1 VGRQRRLEKCPRTL
15 VLLVPLFSCQVREEP
30 QARNGLPSLLCFL
43 FVEGPQRPYSFP
55 SSRST
60 LASTF
65 ELPVDAVEPRDEI
78 EVPVSAQQGKRMLT
92 AESRDPNVIGRNRG
106 SGSFEFTANG
116 SIGGRCLLLNVQ
128 DPEFRKVFNKPV
140 FVALA

>member
-1 VGRQRRLEKCPRTL
+1 MGRQRRLEKCPRTL
-15 VLLVPLFSCQVREEP
+15 VLFVPLFSCQVREEP

-43 FVEGPQRPYSFP
+43 FVERREGPQRPYSFP

-60 LASTF
+60 LAGTF

-92 AESRDPNVIGRNRG
+92 AESRDPITVGRSRN
-106 SGSFEFTANG
+106 E
-116 SIGGRCLLLNVQ
+116 
-128 DPEFRKVFNKPV
+128 
-140 FVALA
+140 